1 MNRLINTPRDKAQ
14 ETIDE
19 LYGDLQRRIA
29 VSPKRSCPVDLAA
42 AFLRICQ
49 CHTCGKCVPCRIGL
63 KQLENLI
70 DDVLEGRGTEDT
82 LGLIQRT
89 AEGIADSADC
99 ALGYEAAEMVLTGL
113 KGFRDD
119 YELHLSGYECVERQE
134 KSIPCTEQCP
144 AEVDIPGYI
153 ALVEDG
159 RYADAVRLIRKD
171 NPLPLTCALVCEHPC
186 ESKCRRNNLDYSV
199 NIRGL
204 KRTAVEEAGYVPI
217 PKPYPPTD
225 KSVAIVG
232 GGPSGL
238 TAAYYLSLMGH
249 KVTIFEKRKKL
260 GGMLQYGI
268 PNYRLPKDQLD
279 REIKT
284 ILSNGVE
291 VKTEVS
297 IGKDIL
303 MEELREKYDAIY
315 VSIGAHGHK
324 KLRIPGEDSPSV
336 ISAVQL
342 LREIADD
349 KHPDF
354 TGKRIVVIG
363 GGNVAM
369 DAARTAVRLGAS
381 EVNIVYRRR
390 KIDMTALPDEVEG
403 AIAEGCEVI
412 ELMAPLSIEKD
423 GEDEI
428 KGIWV
433 QPQIIGPIE
442 NRRAKPLNS
451 KREPQF
457 IACDTVIVA
466 IGQDIES
473 KYFEKCGINT
483 ERGKIIV
490 SESGE
495 VCGEKGI
502 FAVGDCVT
510 GPSTVIK
517 AIASGKVAAANI
529 DSYFGYKHVIKS
541 DVEIPPIKFK
551 SSISWG
557 RSNMYE
563 RSAKERRIDF
573 NMVEKSL
580 TLEEAKQEA
589 GRCLRCDH
597 LGCGAFKGG
606 RVDRW

>member
-1 MNRLINTPRDKAQ
+1 MNRLINTPIDKAQ
-14 ETIDE
+14 ETIE
-19 LYGDLQRRIA
+19 QLYGDLQRRIA
-29 VSPKRSCPVDLAA
+29 VSPKRSCPVDLSA
-42 AFLRICQ
+42 AFLRMCQ

-82 LGLIQRT
+82 LRLIERT

-99 ALGYEAAEMVLTGL
+99 ALGYEAAEMVLKGI

-119 YELHLSGYECVERQE
+119 YELHISGYDCVERQE

-153 ALVEDG
+153 ALVEEG

-171 NPLPLTCALVCEHPC
+171 NPLPLTCAFVCEHPC
-186 ESKCRRNNLDYSV
+186 ENKCRRNNLDYSI

-204 KRTAVEEAGYVPI
+204 KKTAVEEAGDVPI
-217 PKPYPPTD
+217 PKPYPPTN
-225 KSVAIVG
+225 KTIAIVG

-268 PNYRLPKDQLD
+268 PNYRLPKDLLD

-284 ILSNGVE
+284 ILANGVE

-303 MEELREKYDAIY
+303 MEELRRHYDAVY
-315 VSIGAHGHK
+315 VSIGAHGYK
-324 KLRIPGEDSPSV
+324 KLGISGEDSPSA
-336 ISAVQL
+336 ISAVQF
-342 LREIADD
+342 LRDVADD
-349 KHPDF
+349 NPPDF
-354 TGKRIVVIG
+354 KGKNIVVVG

-369 DAARTAVRLGAS
+369 DAARTAIRLGAS
-381 EVNIVYRRR
+381 EVSIVYRRR

-403 AIAEGCEVI
+403 AVAEGCEI
-412 ELMAPLSIEKD
+412 MDLKSPLSIEKD
-423 GEDEI
+423 GEDKI

-433 QPQIIGPIE
+433 QPQIIGPVVDG
-442 NRRAKPLNS
+442 RAKPLNS
-451 KREPQF
+451 SRDPQF
-457 IACDTVIVA
+457 ISCDIVIVA
-466 IGQDIES
+466 VGQDIES

-483 ERGKIIV
+483 KMGRIIV

-495 VCGEKGI
+495 VYGQKGI

-529 DSYFGYKHVIKS
+529 DSFFGYKHIIKS
-541 DVEIPPIKFK
+541 DVEIPNIKFR
-551 SSISWG
+551 SSIPWG
-557 RSNMYE
+557 RANMSE
-563 RSAKERRIDF
+563 RPAQERIRDF
-573 NMVEKSL
+573 NIAEMSL

>member
-1 MNRLINTPRDKAQ
+1 
-14 ETIDE
+14 
-19 LYGDLQRRIA
+19 
-29 VSPKRSCPVDLAA
+29 
-42 AFLRICQ
+42 
-49 CHTCGKCVPCRIGL
+49 
-63 KQLENLI
+63 
-70 DDVLEGRGTEDT
+70 
-82 LGLIQRT
+82 
-89 AEGIADSADC
+89 
-99 ALGYEAAEMVLTGL
+99 MVLTGI

-119 YELHLSGYECVERQE
+119 YELHINGYDCVERHE

-153 ALVEDG
+153 ALVEEG

-268 PNYRLPKDQLD
+268 PNYRLPKDMLE
-279 REIKT
+279 REIRT

-303 MEELREKYDAIY
+303 MEELREKYDAVY

-324 KLRIPGEDSPSV
+324 KLGIPGEDSPSV

-342 LREIADD
+342 LREVADD
-349 KHPDF
+349 KSPDF
-354 TGKRIVVIG
+354 RGKSIVVIG

-369 DAARTAVRLGAS
+369 DAARTSIRLGAS

-390 KIDMTALPDEVEG
+390 KIDMTALADEIEG

-412 ELMAPLSIEKD
+412 ELMAPISIEEDGKD
-423 GEDEI
+423 KIRGA
-428 KGIWV
+428 WF
-433 QPQIIGPIE
+433 QPQIIGLIE

-451 KREPQF
+451 KREPEF
-457 IACDTVIVA
+457 IPCDIIIVA
-466 IGQDIES
+466 VGQDIES
-473 KYFEKCGINT
+473 KYFENCGIST
-483 ERGKIIV
+483 KRGRIIV

-529 DSYFGYKHVIKS
+529 DSYFGYKHIIKN

-563 RSAKERRIDF
+563 RSAKERVLDF

-606 RVDRW
+606 RVDKW

>member
-1 MNRLINTPRDKAQ
+1 MNRLINTPIDKAQ

-82 LGLIQRT
+82 LKLIQRT

-99 ALGYEAAEMVLTGL
+99 ALGYEAAEMVLTGI

-119 YELHLSGYECVERQE
+119 YELHISGYDCVERHE

-153 ALVEDG
+153 ALVEEG

-268 PNYRLPKDQLD
+268 PNYRLPKDMLE
-279 REIKT
+279 REIRT

-303 MEELREKYDAIY
+303 MEELREKYDAVY

-324 KLRIPGEDSPSV
+324 KLGIPGEDSPSV

-342 LREIADD
+342 LREVADD
-349 KHPDF
+349 KSPDF
-354 TGKRIVVIG
+354 RGKSIVVIG

-369 DAARTAVRLGAS
+369 DAARTSIRLGAY

-390 KIDMTALPDEVEG
+390 KIDMTALADEIEG

-412 ELMAPLSIEKD
+412 ELMAPISIEEDGKD
-423 GEDEI
+423 KIRGA
-428 KGIWV
+428 WF

-451 KREPQF
+451 KREPEF
-457 IACDTVIVA
+457 IPCDIVIVA
-466 IGQDIES
+466 VGQDIES
-473 KYFEKCGINT
+473 KYFENCGIST
-483 ERGKIIV
+483 KRGRIIV

-529 DSYFGYKHVIKS
+529 DSYFGYKHIIKN

-563 RSAKERRIDF
+563 RSAKERVLDF

-606 RVDRW
+606 RVDKW